1 MQAAVRKHPIKIMF
15 KARTP
20 KRVIKTIRDQFS
32 EYIDDS
38 DELVDWFET
47 DEYKEIAK
55 KQTPGSALR
64 NYREMAGWTLAE
76 TGEKIG
82 VSPYRISDFEN
93 GQRTISKTMA
103 KKLAVIFNTSPAVF
117 I

>member
-1 MQAAVRKHPIKIMF
+1 MQAAAKKHPIRIKF

-20 KRVIKTIRDQFS
+20 KRVIKTIKEQFS

-38 DELVDWFET
+38 EELVDWFET
-47 DEYKEIAK
+47 DEYKETAGK
-55 KQTPGSALR
+55 MTPASALR

-76 TGEKIG
+76 TGKKVG
-82 VSPYRISDFEN
+82 VSPYRISDFET
-93 GQRTISKTMA
+93 GQRAISKSVA
-103 KKLAVIFNTSPAVF
+103 KKLAGVFGTSPAVF